1 MKEKAKRTE
10 GNIEKQNQEQGRQ
23 LLISTEYFHPRAHI
37 SVLLSFHSERLSSFP
52 FDDLLIKHCVAYKVN
67 RR

>member
-10 GNIEKQNQEQGRQ
+10 RNIEKQNQEQGPQ

-37 SVLLSFHSERLSSFP
+37 PVLLPFHSERLSFP
-52 FDDLLIKHCVAYKVN
+52 FDDLLIRHCVCCSQSK
-67 RR
+67 